1 LLRGD
6 KLLNFIITDAIK
18 EYTQLPC
25 YYPKDYLIK
34 HEGEVCEAIGL
45 IVKGSIK
52 MVYYDKDGN
61 EWLMSE
67 VNQGELFGDFL
78 IFSADNRYP
87 GYLITKEE
95 SEIVYINKNNL
106 SRLLTDSKDFKETFI
121 QNLSEKALQLNV
133 HNKLLMQ
140 HNLREKIFF
149 WINFEVKKQ
158 HKDRIL
164 MPNREN
170 FAKILNVQR
179 PSLSRELS
187 KMQSENLINFDRNTI
202 WLIKK

>member
-1 LLRGD
+1 MLRGGN
-6 KLLNFIITDAIK
+6 LLNFIITDSIK
-18 EYTQLPC
+18 KYTQLPC
-25 YYPKDYLIK
+25 FYPKAYIVK
-34 HEGEVCEAIGL
+34 HEGEPCEAVGL

-61 EWLMSE
+61 EWMMSE
-67 VNQGELFGDFL
+67 VHQGEIFGDFL

-87 GYLITKEE
+87 GYLITKEN
-95 SEIVYINKNNL
+95 SEIVYINKQNL
-106 SRLLTDSKDFKETFI
+106 STLLTDSKEFKDQFI
-121 QNLSEKALQLNV
+121 QNISEKALQLNV

-140 HNLREKIFF
+140 NNLREKIFF
-149 WINFEVKKQ
+149 WINLEEKKQ
-158 HKDRIL
+158 NKERIM
-164 MPNREN
+164 MPNREK

-187 KMQSENLINFDRNTI
+187 KMKGENLIDFDRNSI